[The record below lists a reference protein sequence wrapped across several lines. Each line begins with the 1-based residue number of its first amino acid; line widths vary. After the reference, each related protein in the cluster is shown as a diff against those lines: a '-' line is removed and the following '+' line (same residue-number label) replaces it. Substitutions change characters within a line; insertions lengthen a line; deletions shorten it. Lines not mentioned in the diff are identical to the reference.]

1 MIGKNIGQDKGG
13 VRNRGTSYCPED
25 STSLWEYWED
35 WREVSVLS
43 HIFRFLEKMRGPS
56 SDLKLWMLTNFFQQ
70 FIRNDGFFPLVSC
83 FLYFPFFYHSGFLA
97 LQGHTVIL
105 LD

>member
-35 WREVSVLS
+35 WREVSVLL
-43 HIFRFLEKMRGPS
+43 FL
-56 SDLKLWMLTNFFQQ
+56 
-70 FIRNDGFFPLVSC
+70 GF
-83 FLYFPFFYHSGFLA
+83 
-97 LQGHTVIL
+97 
-105 LD
+105 